1 MCPVNVDAEGFCFVL
16 RSHTFELLMLEIL
29 AVGSFSTGH
38 GDNVLGLMEVGRT
51 WNCL

>member
-1 MCPVNVDAEGFCFVL
+1 MDSGL
-16 RSHTFELLMLEIL
+16 SYGYIHFELLMLEIL

-38 GDNVLGLMEVGRT
+38 GDDVLGLMEVGRT